1 MPMFASRSAYA
12 ATIRTVAREVNGES
26 LFHEAV
32 LRRCA
37 RCGYDARMVIKPMI
51 RNNLCMNAHPVG
63 TAKWVDEQID
73 YVRAQEAIDGPKR
86 ILVIGGSSGYGLSSR
101 VVAGFAAGAGSIN
114 VAFEREPSEKRTGTA
129 GWYTS
134 VHVDRRLGEAGLP
147 AITIMGDA
155 FSHEVKEQTIE
166 EIRRTFGTVD
176 LVVYSLVSPVRTDPD
191 SGVTYRSAL
200 KPIGREYTERNLD
213 PIKGEL
219 NQITVSP
226 ATEEE
231 IEGTVK
237 VMGGEDWT
245 LWMRALQEANVL
257 DRGVRTV
264 AYSYIGPEL
273 TYPIYRNGTI
283 GRAKDHL
290 EATASDITQMLAAL
304 DGQAF
309 VSVNKAVVT
318 RSSAVIP
325 VVALYLAVLFRV
337 MKEKGIHEDCTQ
349 QIYRLFADRLYRGD
363 GTVPTD
369 EHGRIRIDD
378 WEFRDDVQAEV
389 HRLWNEVSAEN
400 LEQITDLAGYR
411 HDFLAIHGFDLP
423 EVDYEADV
431 APDAVAPPDA

>member
-1 MPMFASRSAYA
+1 
-12 ATIRTVAREVNGES
+12 
-26 LFHEAV
+26 
-32 LRRCA
+32 
-37 RCGYDARMVIKPMI
+37 MI

-63 TAKWVDEQID
+63 AAKWVDEQIE
-73 YVRAQEAIDGPKR
+73 YVRAQKAIDGPKR
-86 ILVIGGSSGYGLSSR
+86 VLVIGGSSGYGLSSR
-101 VVAGFAAGAGSIN
+101 VVSGFTAGAGSIN
-114 VAFEREPSEKRTGTA
+114 VAFEREPSEKRTGTV

-134 VHVDRRLGEAGLP
+134 VHLDRRLSEAGLP

-155 FSHEVKEQTIE
+155 FSHEVKQQTIE

-219 NQITVSP
+219 SQASVSP

-237 VMGGEDWT
+237 VMGGEDWA
-245 LWMRALQEANVL
+245 LWIDALREANVL

-264 AYSYIGPEL
+264 AYSYIGPDL
-273 TYPIYRNGTI
+273 TFPIYRNGTI

-290 EATASDITQMLAAL
+290 EATASEITQTLGTL

-325 VVALYLAVLFRV
+325 VVALYLTVLFRV
-337 MKEKGIHEDCTQ
+337 MKEKEIHEDCTQ
-349 QIYRLFADRLYRGD
+349 QIYRLFAERLYRGD

-369 EHGRIRIDD
+369 EHGRIRMDD

-389 HRLWNEVSAEN
+389 QRLWNEVSEEN
-400 LEQITDLAGYR
+400 LEEITDLAGYR

-423 EVDYEADV
+423 DVDYEADV
-431 APDAVAPPDA
+431 APDTVAAPDA